1 MIRHVPRRRRV
12 LDQELEERPQI
23 RPGFVDTERR
33 RARLGIRVD
42 DREIDLS
49 GIRAEIHEELVDRV
63 EHLRRARV
71 RAVDLVDRH
80 DHRQVV
86 RHRLLEDVAR
96 LRQRPLGRIHQQQD
110 GIDHVQA
117 ALDLSAEVG
126 MAGRVDDVQAN
137 PVVVDRSL
145 LGENGD
151 PLLALQVVGVH
162 DPLHHDLVGA
172 EGTGL
177 AKHGVDEGGLAVVD
191 VGDDGQISDIGASG
205 RAGARGRGGT
215 G

>member
-1 MIRHVPRRRRV
+1 MVRHVARRRRV
-12 LDQELEERPQI
+12 LDQQLEQRPQI
-23 RPGFVDTERR
+23 RPGLVDAERR
-33 RARLGIRVD
+33 RARLGVRVD
-42 DREIDLS
+42 DGEIDLA
-49 GIRAEIHEELVDRV
+49 GIGAEVHEELVDRV
-63 EHLRRARV
+63 EHFRRARV
-71 RAVDLVDRH
+71 RAVDLVDGH

-96 LRQRPLGRIHQQQD
+96 LRERTLRRVHEQQHR
-110 GIDHVQA
+110 IDHVQA
-117 ALDLSAEVG
+117 ALDLAAEVG
-126 MAGRVDDVQAN
+126 MAGRVDDVEAN

-145 LGENGD
+145 LGEDGD

-162 DPLHHDLVGA
+162 DPLHDDLVGPECA
-172 EGTGL
+172 GL

-191 VGDDGQISDIGASG
+191 VGDDGQIPDIGARG